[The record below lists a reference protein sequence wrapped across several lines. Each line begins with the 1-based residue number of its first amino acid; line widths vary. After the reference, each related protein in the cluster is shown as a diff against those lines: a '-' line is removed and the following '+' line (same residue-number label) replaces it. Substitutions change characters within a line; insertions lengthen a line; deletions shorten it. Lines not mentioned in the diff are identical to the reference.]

1 MKPKKKKKLKLS
13 INSRK
18 LVLKPS
24 TEAIVV
30 NKCVNIGPT
39 TLKKVK
45 ARRWNKSMFY
55 SFTNRV
61 VSVEAFNFLDW
72 DLSFANA
79 ANSHVWVVHQ

>member
-45 ARRWNKSMFY
+45 LGDETTACFIRSLI
-55 SFTNRV
+55 
-61 VSVEAFNFLDW
+61 EL
-72 DLSFANA
+72 
-79 ANSHVWVVHQ
+79 